1 MLLKGIAVV
10 SAVLSVLLFVFDVTS
25 KIYMI
30 PIIFILSFIGLV
42 FIWIIFCF
50 VCTRF
55 INTKKV
61 CHKHNP
67 FFRYF
72 TNCIIESVTQFLRVN
87 LHVSGT
93 EILPKEKFL
102 LAGNHKSAVDP
113 LLTMGVLRKYN
124 MGFVSKK
131 EIFRIPVIGRLMHKS
146 FCLSLDRENIRE
158 EVKTIKQASE
168 FIKNQSASIG
178 IYPEGTRNR
187 NEELMPFMNGA
198 FKIAK
203 KAECPVVV
211 AVIRNPE
218 LISKNM
224 PFKIT
229 NVYLDFIGVL
239 NKDFIKQHSTKQI
252 GDEVFNMMNEKLKK
266 ISAKFDF

>member
-1 MLLKGIAVV
+1 MLLKGITAI
-10 SAVLSVLLFVFDVTS
+10 SVMLFVFDITS

-30 PIIFILSFIGLV
+30 PIVFILGFAGLV
-42 FIWIIFCF
+42 LIWMLFCF

-55 INTKKV
+55 IDMKKV
-61 CHKHNP
+61 CQKHNP

-72 TNCIIESVTQFLRVN
+72 TNCIIESVTQFLRIN
-87 LHVSGT
+87 LHVSGM

-113 LLTMGVLRKYN
+113 LLTMGVLKKYN

-131 EIFRIPVIGRLMHKS
+131 EIFRIHVIGRLMHKS

-158 EVKTIKQASE
+158 ELKTINQASE
-168 FIKNQSASIG
+168 FIKNQTASIG

-187 NEELMPFMNGA
+187 NKELMPFMNGA

-211 AVIRNPE
+211 AIIRNPE
-218 LISKNM
+218 LISENM
-224 PFKIT
+224 PFRMT

-239 NKDFIKQHSTKQI
+239 DKDFIKKHTTKQI
-252 GDEVFNMMNEKLKK
+252 GNDVFNMINEKLKK
-266 ISAKFDF
+266 ISAKA